1 MRQNDSKI
9 RFFCSIRQFN
19 LVKITHSHAV
29 KCLSSNNGNFKT
41 LHQDFLTKQPTQNIA
56 IINNFCKKIMKE
68 NVQKIYTFAAKL
80 KKI

>member
-9 RFFCSIRQFN
+9 RIFCSIRQFN

-41 LHQDFLTKQPTQNIA
+41 FHQDFLLKKQPTQNIA
-56 IINNFCKKIMKE
+56 IINNFAKKKSERKCSE
-68 NVQKIYTFAAKL
+68 NYIFAA
-80 KKI
+80 IF